1 MTIQAGASLPTRGK
15 AGTSS
20 WTSNCPANQVVVGFS
35 GRSGLLVDQI
45 ALRCAPLGVSSATS
59 GSSLT
64 VGTATSLG
72 AIGGTGGSAF
82 AAVNC
87 PTGEVATMARV
98 RTGDNLD
105 AFGLACAKG
114 TIGP

>member
-1 MTIQAGASLPTRGK
+1 
-15 AGTSS
+15 
-20 WTSNCPANQVVVGFS
+20 
-35 GRSGLLVDQI
+35 
-45 ALRCAPLGVSSATS
+45 
-59 GSSLT
+59 LT

-87 PTGEVATMARV
+87 PTGEVATLARV